1 MDFVNLSAAYNWAQ
15 VITSL
20 PSLVELHFQACS
32 LEYIAPLDYVNS
44 TTLKHLYIADNN
56 FRYKSSISIPRWIFQ
71 LNNLLYL
78 DLSNNSFV
86 GSISTISN
94 ATKLRHIDLSDNH
107 FYSSIPHWF
116 YLCKHLEFV
125 DLSLNS
131 LSGTISN
138 SVANLTSLNTLRVTS
153 NQLSGKIPKEIVNLC
168 KIQRLDLSDNFFQGE
183 ISDSFGNMSECFL
196 ESLQHL
202 RLRNTAL
209 SGHLPNQF
217 GDFKSLRYLNLGV
230 NSLSGA
236 IPISLGKLSSL
247 EQLWLHANKF
257 TGTLPESFG
266 LLSSLQKLFMNDNML
281 EGVVTEAHFANLTKL
296 DKFFA
301 TGNHLTLNVSPNW
314 NPPFNLTTLRIM
326 SWSLGPVGSQ
336 IPVWLETQK
345 NIRDLD
351 LSNTGISGSIPSWV
365 WKVEIL
371 TLSHNNLSGKIPDL
385 IGLKNKYIYLGSN
398 QFSGSLPR
406 VTGTLRQ
413 LDLSNNSFSGGV
425 SHLLCDTR
433 NENYNLSVL
442 NLGGNQLIGELPDC
456 WMKWPSLKYLNLGN
470 NNMSGSIPNS
480 IGHLAAL
487 QSLNLY
493 GNRLSGAI
501 PFSMHNCTELVKIDF
516 RDNNL
521 DGGLP
526 TWVGTELLKL
536 AFLVLGSNKLSGSI
550 SSEICHLNSLQI
562 LDLSGNEFLG
572 VIPRCVY
579 NFTGMATERN
589 YSRYKYSWWVFIDS
603 VLVDDKGS
611 EFEYGTTLSL
621 VTNINLSKNNL
632 SGDIPKGLTS
642 LAGLR
647 SLNLSRNRL
656 TGSIPERIGDM
667 KQLESLDLSINSVS
681 GEIPSSFTILTFLNH
696 LNLSH
701 NNLSGRIPKSTQL
714 QSLDA
719 SSFTGNNLCGSPL
732 EINCSGDVD
741 EPHRHKDKDSEDE
754 GENESKIEWFYVLL
768 SLGYAVGLS
777 VVCTT
782 LVLKK
787 SWREG
792 YFRLLDSVWDKFY
805 VVLNLGGNQLSGEL
819 PDCWVKWPSLIYLNL
834 GNNNMPGS
842 IPNSIGHLAALQ
854 SLNLY
859 GNRLSGA
866 IPFSMH
872 NCTELV
878 KIDFRDNDLDG
889 GLPTW
894 VGTELLKLTFLVLGT
909 NKLSGSISSE
919 NQLLSL
925 VTNINLSKN
934 NLFGDIPKELTSLA
948 ELRSLNLSRNRL
960 TGSIPKRI
968 GDMKQLESLDL
979 SINSVSGEIPSSY
992 TLLTSLNHLNLSH
1005 NNLTR
1010 RIPKSTQLQSL
1021 DASSFT
1027 GNNLCGSPSKINC
1040 RDDDEEPR
1048 RHKDKNNEDEGS
1060 KIEGFYVL
1068 LSLGYAVG
1076 FSLVYEKVY
1085 VVSAAL
1091 LNVVNLI
1098 FAFSVVAVCSEHI
1111 LKK

>member
-1 MDFVNLSAAYNWAQ
+1 MKASNSSYSLLLLLSVSSFKLIFSATVFCPEIEQQSLISFWQSLQDPNNLLSSWNGTLNCCNWKGVICDNSTGHVHELHLQNTRGIYHGLKGKINSSLLNLKHLRHLDLSRNTFSGETIPSFIGSFPNLEYLNLSGSAFRGKIPRTIGNLLNLHTLDLKAFPYLGLEADSLEWLTGLSRLEYLNMDFVNLSAAYNWAQ

-71 LNNLLYL
+71 LHNLLYL

-314 NPPFNLTTLRIM
+314 NPPFNLTTLRIT
-326 SWSLGPVGSQ
+326 SWSLGAVGSQ

-792 YFRLLDSVWDKFY
+792 YF
-805 VVLNLGGNQLSGEL
+805 
-819 PDCWVKWPSLIYLNL
+819 
-834 GNNNMPGS
+834 
-842 IPNSIGHLAALQ
+842 
-854 SLNLY
+854 
-859 GNRLSGA
+859 
-866 IPFSMH
+866 
-872 NCTELV
+872 
-878 KIDFRDNDLDG
+878 
-889 GLPTW
+889 
-894 VGTELLKLTFLVLGT
+894 
-909 NKLSGSISSE
+909 SS
-919 NQLLSL
+919 
-925 VTNINLSKN
+925 
-934 NLFGDIPKELTSLA
+934 
-948 ELRSLNLSRNRL
+948 
-960 TGSIPKRI
+960 
-968 GDMKQLESLDL
+968 
-979 SINSVSGEIPSSY
+979 
-992 TLLTSLNHLNLSH
+992 
-1005 NNLTR
+1005 
-1010 RIPKSTQLQSL
+1010 
-1021 DASSFT
+1021 
-1027 GNNLCGSPSKINC
+1027 
-1040 RDDDEEPR
+1040 DEEAIEPR
-1048 RHKDKNNEDEGS
+1048 
-1060 KIEGFYVL
+1060 FYKA
-1068 LSLGYAVG
+1068 Y
-1076 FSLVYEKVY
+1076 
-1085 VVSAAL
+1085 
-1091 LNVVNLI
+1091 
-1098 FAFSVVAVCSEHI
+1098 C
-1111 LKK
+1111 